1 MGNYKVNSLLADV
14 ENTNYFHPNN
24 LGGKVQQYTEPIMVP
39 VSTTGSLTD
48 ALLVHAQTQPNVPA
62 IVNRVGDEWIELTS
76 AELLA
81 EIRAVA
87 KGLMAS
93 GVKPG
98 DRVGLMSRTRYDWAI
113 TDFAILYAGAI
124 TVPIYETSSAEQVK
138 WILADSGAVAV
149 LTETDAHMALVNSV
163 RNELPALAHSWVF
176 ERSALDELKSAGD
189 WIADTDIDARR
200 DSVKPT
206 DIASIIYTS
215 GTTGMPKGC
224 TVTHANFRTLSDN
237 VIAAVPEIFNDRET
251 STLLFLPLAH
261 VFGRIIEIVMIQSG
275 LKVAFAPDI
284 KDLVKDLA
292 VFKPNFLLAVPR
304 VFEKVFNS
312 AQQKAESEG
321 KGKIFNAAADTAIAY
336 SEAVAAGKVPVGLKA
351 KHALFDKL
359 VYKKLRAA
367 LGGKVKWSVS
377 GGAALGSRLGHFFRG
392 IGLTIL
398 EGYGLTETSSAS
410 TVNRPSMLKVGSV
423 GRAIPGVSLKIADDG
438 EVLIMG
444 PHIFTG
450 YWNNERATAEA
461 IDSDG
466 WFHSGDIGM
475 IDADGY
481 LFITGRKKELLV
493 TAGGKNVAPAVIE
506 DRLRAN
512 WLVSQCMVV
521 GDGKPFIGAVIT
533 IDPDS
538 LPQWLARHNRPANTS
553 VTELSNDAEFV
564 AEIQAAVDY
573 ANQVVSQAESIRKFR
588 IVDAEWTEASGH
600 LTPSMK
606 LKRNVVSDEYATE
619 IESIY
624 S

>member
-1 MGNYKVNSLLADV
+1 
-14 ENTNYFHPNN
+14 
-24 LGGKVQQYTEPIMVP
+24 MVP
-39 VSTTGSLTD
+39 VNANGSLTD
-48 ALLVHAQTQPNVPA
+48 ALLTHAANQPNVPA
-62 IVNRVGDEWIELTS
+62 IVRRDGDDWTELTS

-81 EIRAVA
+81 EVRAVA

-98 DRVGLMSRTRYDWAI
+98 DRVGLMSRTRFDWAI
-113 TDFAILYAGAI
+113 TDFAIWYAGGV
-124 TVPIYETSSAEQVK
+124 TVPIYETSSADQVQ

-149 LTETDAHMALVNSV
+149 LTETEAHMATVNSV
-163 RNELPALAHSWVF
+163 RNSLPALSHSWIF
-176 ERSALDELKSAGD
+176 DRNALAELKSAGE
-189 WIADTDIDARR
+189 WISDADIDARR
-200 DSVKPT
+200 AAVQPN

-224 TVTHANFRTLSDN
+224 TVTHGNFRFLAEN
-237 VIAAVPEIFNDRET
+237 VMAAVPEIFQDRNT

-304 VFEKVFNS
+304 VFEKVFNAS
-312 AQQKAESEG
+312 QQKAETEG
-321 KGKIFNAAADTAIAY
+321 KGKIFNAAADVAIAY
-336 SEAVAAGKVPVGLKA
+336 SKAVADGKVPAGLKI
-351 KHALFDKL
+351 KHGIFDKL

-367 LGGKVKWSVS
+367 LGGNVKWSVS
-377 GGAALGSRLGHFFRG
+377 GGAALGDRLGHFFRG
-392 IGLTIL
+392 TGLTIL

-410 TVNRPSMLKVGSV
+410 TVNRPSMIKVGSV
-423 GRAIPGVSLKIADDG
+423 GRAIPGVTLGIGPDG
-438 EVLIMG
+438 EVLIKG
-444 PHIFTG
+444 PHVFTG
-450 YWNNERATAEA
+450 YWNNDRATSEA

-466 WFHSGDIGM
+466 WFHTGDIGA
-475 IDADGY
+475 IDSDGY
-481 LFITGRKKELLV
+481 LFITGRKKELIV

-512 WLVSQCMVV
+512 WLVSQCMAV
-521 GDGKPFIGAVIT
+521 GDNKPFIGALIT

-538 LPQWLARHNRPANTS
+538 LPQWLSRHNRPASSTIS
-553 VTELSNDAEFV
+553 QLENDAEFI

-573 ANQVVSQAESIRKFR
+573 ANQAVSQAESIRKFK

-606 LKRNVVSDEYATE
+606 LKRNIVSAEYGDL
-619 IESIY
+619 IEGIY

>member
-1 MGNYKVNSLLADV
+1 M
-14 ENTNYFHPNN
+14 
-24 LGGKVQQYTEPIMVP
+24 QQYSEPAMIP
-39 VSTTGSLTD
+39 FHETGSLTD
-48 ALLVHAQTQPNVPA
+48 ALLTHAANQPTVPA
-62 IVNRVGDEWIELTS
+62 IVRRDGDDWIELTS

-81 EIRAVA
+81 EVKAVA

-113 TDFAILYAGAI
+113 SDFAILYAGGV
-124 TVPIYETSSAEQVK
+124 TVPIYETSSADQVQ

-149 LTETDAHMALVNSV
+149 LTETEAHMNLVNSV
-163 RNELPALAHSWVF
+163 RNDLPALSHSWIF
-176 ERSALDELKSAGD
+176 DRNALAELKSAGE
-189 WIADTDIDARR
+189 WISDADIDARR
-200 DSVKPT
+200 AAVQPS

-224 TVTHANFRTLSDN
+224 TVTHGSFRFLAEN
-237 VIAAVPEIFNDRET
+237 VMAAVPEIFEDRNT

-304 VFEKVFNS
+304 VFEKVFNAS
-312 AQQKAESEG
+312 QQKAETAG
-321 KGKIFNAAADTAIAY
+321 KGKIFNTAADVAIAY
-336 SEAVAAGKVPVGLKA
+336 SQAVANGKVPVGLKV
-351 KHALFDKL
+351 KHGLFDKL

-367 LGGKVKWSVS
+367 LGGNVKWSVS
-377 GGAALGSRLGHFFRG
+377 GGAALGDRLGHFFRG
-392 IGLTIL
+392 TGLTIL

-410 TVNRPSMLKVGSV
+410 TVNRPSMIKVGSV
-423 GRAIPGVSLKIADDG
+423 GRAIPGVTIGIGPDG
-438 EVLIMG
+438 EVLIKG
-444 PHIFTG
+444 PHVFTG
-450 YWNNERATAEA
+450 YWNNDRATNEA

-466 WFHSGDIGM
+466 WFHSGDIGT
-475 IDADGY
+475 IDSDGY
-481 LFITGRKKELLV
+481 LFITGRKKELIV

-512 WLVSQCMVV
+512 WLVSQCMAV
-521 GDGKPFIGAVIT
+521 GDNKPFIGALIT
-533 IDPDS
+533 IDPDA
-538 LPQWLARHNRPANTS
+538 LPQWLSRHNRPEGTTIS
-553 VTELSNDAEFV
+553 QLENDADFMS
-564 AEIQAAVDY
+564 EIQAAVDY
-573 ANQVVSQAESIRKFR
+573 ANQAVSQAESIRKYKL
-588 IVDAEWTEASGH
+588 VDAEWTEGSGH

-606 LKRNVVSDEYATE
+606 LKRNVVSAEYGDL
-619 IESIY
+619 IEGIY